1 MLSRAKSQTFRKRY
15 IRRDALRATD
25 GGVWEKLHIRRWEQ
39 NRPRPKSVQV
49 GGVWLRRRGAQRG
62 RLGGLGGRRGAGWV
76 WFMRPVSGIIEK
88 VKGYSWGLRGGGPDK
103 TKGEGQGEEL
113 VNEKRSGRMS
123 HFLGRGELCLDT
135 AGESH
140 AQSLG
145 LFNVSLNKQFKLWRR
160 KMVDNRRATSNETI
174 LTQPPL
180 FSGRSVSRL

>member
-15 IRRDALRATD
+15 NRRDALRATD

-49 GGVWLRRRGAQRG
+49 GGVWPRRRGAQRG
-62 RLGGLGGRRGAGWV
+62 RLGGLEGRRGAGCV